1 MTEVLDARETR
12 LVAVSR
18 ENGELLEVNAHL
30 KRYIT
35 SYMKKSYIG
44 ICNSNFV
51 NGKFAKLKFRMFL
64 EL

>member
-30 KRYIT
+30 KRYII
-35 SYMKKSYIG
+35 SYMKKVTLGFVIPILLMG
-44 ICNSNFV
+44 NSQN
-51 NGKFAKLKFRMFL
+51 
-64 EL
+64 

>member
-30 KRYIT
+30 KRYA
-35 SYMKKSYIG
+35 
-44 ICNSNFV
+44 ICVIHMCPQMHAVHTLLLSW
-51 NGKFAKLKFRMFL
+51 
-64 EL
+64 ELILIDAPPS

>member
-30 KRYIT
+30 KRYIILMEGDPT
-35 SYMKKSYIG
+35 RSVGFFKSY
-44 ICNSNFV
+44 
-51 NGKFAKLKFRMFL
+51 
-64 EL
+64 

>member
-30 KRYIT
+30 KRYII
-35 SYMKKSYIG
+35 SYMKKSYID

-51 NGKFAKLKFRMFL
+51 DG
-64 EL
+64 

>member
-30 KRYIT
+30 KRYLLCIIRN
-35 SYMKKSYIG
+35 M
-44 ICNSNFV
+44 CP
-51 NGKFAKLKFRMFL
+51 RMHAVHTRFL
-64 EL
+64 SWE